1 MAKKGQIIQEKVIS
15 EALRIVQEEG
25 QHNLTIRKITSNTGY
40 NTGSI
45 YAQFQNIDEIIL
57 KINSITLKRI
67 KVLLLNITTQHKL
80 NSLQNTLTT
89 LTTEFINFA
98 KQEKQYLTYLKK
110 RRRNVKMSPGTAAT
124 VSIKCETSFKSCKM
138 KSNTKPFL
146 KDMYRTAYAA
156 TDFMIHMIDSF
167 ETWCNQMGLEENEV
181 SFQRFG
187 NIVEEDLPISKEI
200 NDGINKFSYNFT
212 NLRSLQP
219 WPDSPP
225 NEYTVSLNNEF
236 SNLSWS
242 IP

>member
-1 MAKKGQIIQEKVIS
+1 MEKKLIP
-15 EALRIVQEEG
+15 
-25 QHNLTIRKITSNTGY
+25 
-40 NTGSI
+40 
-45 YAQFQNIDEIIL
+45 
-57 KINSITLKRI
+57 SITPFKT
-67 KVLLLNITTQHKL
+67 KSKGWMNLNLRPVDVSSKL
-80 NSLQNTLTT
+80 SFEEWKEKYGKFSRKKKYNL
-89 LTTEFINFA
+89 A

-124 VSIKCETSFKSCKM
+124 VSIKCEKSFKSCKM

-146 KDMYRTAYAA
+146 MDMYKTAYAA

-167 ETWCNQMGLEENEV
+167 ETWCNQMGVEENEL
-181 SFQRFG
+181 SFQKFG

-212 NLRSLQP
+212 NLRTFQP
-219 WPDSPP
+219 WPDTPP
-225 NEYTVSLNNEF
+225 NQYTVSLDNEF

>member
-98 KQEKQYLTYLKK
+98 KQEENLWRLLFEYKVSNSDQLPDWVKQEITEVFSVITKYLEQHLNNKTET
-110 RRRNVKMSPGTAAT
+110 TAALLWS
-124 VSIKCETSFKSCKM
+124 SIHG
-138 KSNTKPFL
+138 
-146 KDMYRTAYAA
+146 
-156 TDFMIHMIDSF
+156 MIH
-167 ETWCNQMGLEENEV
+167 LH
-181 SFQRFG
+181 
-187 NIVEEDLPISKEI
+187 I
-200 NDGINKFSYNFT
+200 NDKLQTVTHKTPVELSKILVSQILT
-212 NLRSLQP
+212 N
-219 WPDSPP
+219 
-225 NEYTVSLNNEF
+225 
-236 SNLSWS
+236 
-242 IP
+242 